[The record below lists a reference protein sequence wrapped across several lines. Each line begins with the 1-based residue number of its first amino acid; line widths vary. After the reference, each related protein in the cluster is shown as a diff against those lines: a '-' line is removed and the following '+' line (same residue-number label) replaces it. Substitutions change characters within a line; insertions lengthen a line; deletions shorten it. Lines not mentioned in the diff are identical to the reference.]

1 MVSHLSSPH
10 GLVRFKYSLIII
22 ALLNWFCVSNF
33 LSQRKKKIWRAE
45 ELPAWSTT
53 CKDELQQTKT
63 CQSQWDNILKK
74 NLSEITRS
82 CICEQCKKHA
92 ACLERFMAVHN
103 YHCLSPHIHSFIL
116 DKSISLFTAGLLKS
130 MWNSSTCRVLALC
143 GMGIGIW
150 VPRDKSFMSIQ
161 LLMRHEYIWRILFR
175 CDLF

>member
-74 NLSEITRS
+74 KELYLRAMQKARGMLREVYGCAQLPLSI
-82 CICEQCKKHA
+82 
-92 ACLERFMAVHN
+92 
-103 YHCLSPHIHSFIL
+103 SPHPFIHLRQVNFIIHSRFVEKHVEL
-116 DKSISLFTAGLLKS
+116 EHLQGAGSVWYGHCYL
-130 MWNSSTCRVLALC
+130 SSP
-143 GMGIGIW
+143 G
-150 VPRDKSFMSIQ
+150 
-161 LLMRHEYIWRILFR
+161 
-175 CDLF
+175 